1 MIAAQIWRTP
11 VPPRNLCHK
20 TLCFLSLTLGLRKT
34 YLQERIRPTTPGRR
48 QPGQPIF
55 PVDGLPRAG
64 MFLRRQNTRQ
74 RRHLR
79 PSQFPPDSAGSNC
92 HLWIVANTLRLAHI
106 AAGHHVKL
114 VAVFAEP
121 YGRCDFRP
129 TLAERAERDVFL
141 AADFCGDRFRHR
153 IHCKG
158 SARTR

>member
-11 VPPRNLCHK
+11 VPATEPLSQDSVLPVLDTRVAGNL
-20 TLCFLSLTLGLRKT
+20 S
-34 YLQERIRPTTPGRR
+34 PGTHPPYSRRR

-158 SARTR
+158 SARRR